1 MRAPLRGLTQSCQSS
16 FYFLLIKMSGKGWKY
31 GGKGRIR
38 YRSGMVIGHKG
49 VRARLL
55 AVAKDLGIRGAT
67 LLTNAQLR
75 QKITVRLSVY
85 RM

>member
-1 MRAPLRGLTQSCQSS
+1 
-16 FYFLLIKMSGKGWKY
+16 MSGKGWKY
-31 GGKGRIR
+31 GGKGRIK

-49 VRARLL
+49 VRAKLL

>member
-1 MRAPLRGLTQSCQSS
+1 ME
-16 FYFLLIKMSGKGWKY
+16 I
-31 GGKGRIR
+31 GKGRIR

-55 AVAKDLGIRGAT
+55 AVAKDLE
-67 LLTNAQLR
+67 LR
-75 QKITVRLSVY
+75 RHASDERAAAPKITVRLSVY